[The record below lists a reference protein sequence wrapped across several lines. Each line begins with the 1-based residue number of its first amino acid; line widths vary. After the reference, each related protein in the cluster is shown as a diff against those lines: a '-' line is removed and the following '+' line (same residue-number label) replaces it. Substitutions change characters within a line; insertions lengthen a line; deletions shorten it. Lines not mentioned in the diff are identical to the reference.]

1 MTKYVNTI
9 LKVAVHRESEN
20 PVFGEG
26 NTFVSVEDD
35 AAGPF
40 IVIEQNDSYN
50 TDKTLRMEYEELLA
64 VTEAAKMLMHQL
76 YVEAATMES
85 NSIIQ
90 IQDTEPEYFE
100 DYQI

>member
-35 AAGPF
+35 GAGPF
-40 IVIEQNDSYN
+40 LVIEQNDSYN
-50 TDKTLRMEYEELLA
+50 TDKTIRMEYEELIA
-64 VTEAAKMLMHQL
+64 VAEAAKMLMHQL
-76 YVEAATMES
+76 YVEKADMEIK
-85 NSIIQ
+85 SIIETQ
-90 IQDTEPEYFE
+90 HE

>member
-1 MTKYVNTI
+1 MTKYANTI
-9 LKVAVHRESEN
+9 IKVAVHRESEN

-35 AAGPF
+35 GAGPF
-40 IVIEQNDSYN
+40 LVIEQNDSYN

-64 VTEAAKMLMHQL
+64 VSEAAKMLMHQL
-76 YVEAATMES
+76 YVEKADMEI
-85 NSIIQ
+85 NSVIK
-90 IQDTEPEYFE
+90 TEMETEYFV